1 MEPIK
6 LVYICDL
13 NKKEIIGNYPLK
25 GKENKKYNEKIK
37 SILNTGNFSEE
48 KLLNEEEEKSKIYH
62 IIKNKSILYII
73 ISYEKNIDEG
83 IILSFI
89 EQIDSAKIYVMI
101 DEKTKKLNKIG
112 EEQLKK
118 IYEDFNKN
126 PRTNISKLDS
136 IGNELKETKNIM
148 QNNIQN
154 MIHNVD
160 DMNNIEAKSAEIRS
174 SSEIFKS
181 KTKELSLKALWENKK
196 WKIIFIGLILLL
208 VFGLFFYL
216 F

>member
-6 LVYICDL
+6 IVYICDIET
-13 NKKEIIGNYPLK
+13 KEILGNFPK
-25 GKENKKYNEKIK
+25 GKEIKQYNDKIK
-37 SILNTGNFSEE
+37 SIINSGNYSEN
-48 KLLNEEEEKSKIYH
+48 KLLNEEDKKYNIFN
-62 IIKNKSILYII
+62 IQKNKSILYII
-73 ISYEKNIDEG
+73 ISEKNIEEG

-89 EQIDSAKIYVMI
+89 EELESSKIYVMI
-101 DEKTKKLNKIG
+101 DEKSKKLNKIG

-118 IYEDFNKN
+118 NFEEFNKN
-126 PRTNISKLDS
+126 PKSNISKLDS

-160 DMNNIEAKSAEIRS
+160 DMNNIEAKSVEIRS
-174 SSEIFKS
+174 SSEVFRSKS
-181 KTKELSLKALWENKK
+181 KELSLKAIWENKK
-196 WKIIFIGLILLL
+196 WKYIFICIILLF

-216 F
+216 I

>member
-6 LVYICDL
+6 IVYICDIET
-13 NKKEIIGNYPLK
+13 KEILGNFPK
-25 GKENKKYNEKIK
+25 GKEIKQYNDKIK
-37 SILNTGNFSEE
+37 SIINSGNYSEN
-48 KLLNEEEEKSKIYH
+48 KLLNEEDKKYNIYN
-62 IIKNKSILYII
+62 IQKNKSILYII
-73 ISYEKNIDEG
+73 ISEKNIEEG

-89 EQIDSAKIYVMI
+89 EELESSKIYVMI
-101 DEKTKKLNKIG
+101 DEKSKKLNKIG

-118 IYEDFNKN
+118 NFEEFNKN
-126 PRTNISKLDS
+126 PKSNISKLDS

-160 DMNNIEAKSAEIRS
+160 DMNNIEAKSVEIRS
-174 SSEIFKS
+174 SSEVFKS
-181 KTKELSLKALWENKK
+181 KSKELSLKAIWENKK
-196 WKIIFIGLILLL
+196 WKYIFICIILLF

-216 F
+216 I

>member
-6 LVYICDL
+6 IVYICDIE
-13 NKKEIIGNYPLK
+13 KKEILGNFPK
-25 GKENKKYNEKIK
+25 GKDLKKYNDKIK
-37 SILNTGNFSEE
+37 SILNSGNYSENKLLSEE
-48 KLLNEEEEKSKIYH
+48 DEKYKIFN
-62 IIKNKSILYII
+62 ILKNKTILYII
-73 ISYEKNIDEG
+73 ISEKNIEEG

-89 EQIDSAKIYVMI
+89 EELETSKIYVMI
-101 DEKTKKLNKIG
+101 DEKSKKLNKIG

-118 IYEDFNKN
+118 NFEEFNKN
-126 PRTNISKLDS
+126 PKSNISKLDS

-196 WKIIFIGLILLL
+196 WKLIFIGLILLL

>member
-6 LVYICDL
+6 IVYICDIE
-13 NKKEIIGNYPLK
+13 KKEILGNFPK
-25 GKENKKYNEKIK
+25 GKDLKKYNDKIK
-37 SILNTGNFSEE
+37 SILNSGNYSEN
-48 KLLNEEEEKSKIYH
+48 KLLNEEDKKYNIFN
-62 IIKNKSILYII
+62 IQKNKSILYII
-73 ISYEKNIDEG
+73 ISEKNTEEG

-89 EQIDSAKIYVMI
+89 EELETAKIYLMI
-101 DEKTKKLNKIG
+101 DEKSKKLNKIG

-118 IYEDFNKN
+118 NYEEFNKN
-126 PRTNISKLDS
+126 PKSNISKLDS

-160 DMNNIEAKSAEIRS
+160 EMNNIEAKSAEIRS
-174 SSEIFKS
+174 SSEIFRTKS
-181 KTKELSLKALWENKK
+181 KELSLKAIWENKK
-196 WKIIFIGLILLL
+196 WKFIFIGIILLF

-216 F
+216 I

>member
-6 LVYICDL
+6 IIYICDIE
-13 NKKEIIGNYPLK
+13 KKEIIGNFPK
-25 GKENKKYNEKIK
+25 GKDIKIYNEKVK
-37 SILNTGNFSEE
+37 SILNSGNFSEN
-48 KLLNEEEEKSKIYH
+48 KLLNEEDEKNKIFN
-62 IIKNKSILYII
+62 IQKNKSILYII
-73 ISYEKNIDEG
+73 ISEKNTEEG

-89 EQIDSAKIYVMI
+89 EELETSKIYVMI
-101 DEKTKKLNKIG
+101 DEKSKKLNKIG

-118 IYEDFNKN
+118 NYEEFNKN
-126 PRTNISKLDS
+126 PKSNISKLDS

-160 DMNNIEAKSAEIRS
+160 EMNNIEAKSAEIRS
-174 SSEIFKS
+174 SSEIFRTKS
-181 KTKELSLKALWENKK
+181 KELSLKAIWENKK
-196 WKIIFIGLILLL
+196 WKFIFIGIILLF

-216 F
+216 I

>member
-6 LVYICDL
+6 IVYICDIE
-13 NKKEIIGNYPLK
+13 KKEILGNFPK
-25 GKENKKYNEKIK
+25 GKEIKQYNDKIK
-37 SILNTGNFSEE
+37 SILNSGNYSEN
-48 KLLNEEEEKSKIYH
+48 KLLNEEDEKYKIFN
-62 IIKNKSILYII
+62 ILKNKTILYII
-73 ISYEKNIDEG
+73 ISEKNIEEG

-89 EQIDSAKIYVMI
+89 EELESSKIYVMI
-101 DEKTKKLNKIG
+101 DEKSKKLNKIG

-118 IYEDFNKN
+118 NFEEFNKN
-126 PRTNISKLDS
+126 PKSNISKLDS

-160 DMNNIEAKSAEIRS
+160 EMNNIEAKSAEIRS
-174 SSEIFKS
+174 SSEIFRTKS
-181 KTKELSLKALWENKK
+181 KELSLKAIWENKK
-196 WKIIFIGLILLL
+196 WKYIFICIILLF

-216 F
+216 I

>member
-6 LVYICDL
+6 IVYICDIET
-13 NKKEIIGNYPLK
+13 KEILGNFPK
-25 GKENKKYNEKIK
+25 GKETKQYNDKIK
-37 SILNTGNFSEE
+37 SIINSGNYSEN
-48 KLLNEEEEKSKIYH
+48 KLLNEEDKKYNIFN
-62 IIKNKSILYII
+62 IQKNKSILYII
-73 ISYEKNIDEG
+73 ISEKNIEEG

-89 EQIDSAKIYVMI
+89 EELESSKIYVMI
-101 DEKTKKLNKIG
+101 DEKSKKLNKIG

-118 IYEDFNKN
+118 NFEEFNKN
-126 PRTNISKLDS
+126 PKSNISKLDS

-160 DMNNIEAKSAEIRS
+160 DMNNIEAKSVEIRS
-174 SSEIFKS
+174 SSEVFRSKS
-181 KTKELSLKALWENKK
+181 KELSLKAIWENKK
-196 WKIIFIGLILLL
+196 WKYIFICIILLF

-216 F
+216 I

>member
-6 LVYICDL
+6 IVYICDIE
-13 NKKEIIGNYPLK
+13 KKEILGNFPK
-25 GKENKKYNEKIK
+25 GKDLKKYNDKIK
-37 SILNTGNFSEE
+37 SILNSGNYSEN
-48 KLLNEEEEKSKIYH
+48 KLLNEEDEKYEIFN
-62 IIKNKSILYII
+62 ILKNKTILYII
-73 ISYEKNIDEG
+73 ISEKNIEEG

-89 EQIDSAKIYVMI
+89 EELESSKIYVMI
-101 DEKTKKLNKIG
+101 DEKSKKLNKIG

-118 IYEDFNKN
+118 NFEEFNKN
-126 PRTNISKLDS
+126 PKSNISKLDS

>member
-6 LVYICDL
+6 IIYICDIE
-13 NKKEIIGNYPLK
+13 KKEIIGNFPK
-25 GKENKKYNEKIK
+25 GKDIKIYNEKVK
-37 SILNTGNFSEE
+37 SILNSGNFSEN
-48 KLLNEEEEKSKIYH
+48 KLLNEEDEKNKIFN
-62 IIKNKSILYII
+62 IQKNKSILYII
-73 ISYEKNIDEG
+73 ISEKNTEEG

-89 EQIDSAKIYVMI
+89 EELESSKIYVMI
-101 DEKTKKLNKIG
+101 DEKSKKLNKIG

-118 IYEDFNKN
+118 NFEEFNKN
-126 PRTNISKLDS
+126 PKSNISKLDS

-160 DMNNIEAKSAEIRS
+160 EMNNIEAKSAEIRS
-174 SSEIFKS
+174 SSEIFRTKS
-181 KTKELSLKALWENKK
+181 KELSLKAIWENKK
-196 WKIIFIGLILLL
+196 WKFIFIGIILLF

-216 F
+216 I

>member
-1 MEPIK
+1 M
-6 LVYICDL
+6 
-13 NKKEIIGNYPLK
+13 
-25 GKENKKYNEKIK
+25 
-37 SILNTGNFSEE
+37 
-48 KLLNEEEEKSKIYH
+48 
-62 IIKNKSILYII
+62 I

-89 EQIDSAKIYVMI
+89 EEIDSAKIYVMI

-160 DMNNIEAKSAEIRS
+160 DMNNIEAKSVEIRS
-174 SSEIFKS
+174 SSEVFRAKS
-181 KTKELSLKALWENKK
+181 KELSLKALWENKK
-196 WKIIFIGLILLL
+196 WKYIFICIILLF

-216 F
+216 I

>member
-6 LVYICDL
+6 IVYICDIET
-13 NKKEIIGNYPLK
+13 KEILGNFPK
-25 GKENKKYNEKIK
+25 GKEIKQYNDKIK
-37 SILNTGNFSEE
+37 SIINSGNYSEN
-48 KLLNEEEEKSKIYH
+48 KLLNEEDKKYNIYN
-62 IIKNKSILYII
+62 IQKNKSILYII
-73 ISYEKNIDEG
+73 ISEKNIEEG

-89 EQIDSAKIYVMI
+89 EELESSKIYVMI
-101 DEKTKKLNKIG
+101 DEKSKKLNKIG

-118 IYEDFNKN
+118 NFEEFNKN
-126 PRTNISKLDS
+126 PKSNISKLDS

-160 DMNNIEAKSAEIRS
+160 DMNNIEAKSVEIRS
-174 SSEIFKS
+174 SSEVFRSKS
-181 KTKELSLKALWENKK
+181 KELSLKAIWENKK
-196 WKIIFIGLILLL
+196 WKYIFICIILLF

-216 F
+216 I

>member
-6 LVYICDL
+6 IIYICDIE
-13 NKKEIIGNYPLK
+13 KKEIIGNFPK
-25 GKENKKYNEKIK
+25 GKDIKIYNEKVK
-37 SILNTGNFSEE
+37 SILNSGNFSEN
-48 KLLNEEEEKSKIYH
+48 KLLNEEDEKNKIFN
-62 IIKNKSILYII
+62 IQKNKSILYII
-73 ISYEKNIDEG
+73 ISEKNTEEG

-89 EQIDSAKIYVMI
+89 EELETAKIYLMI
-101 DEKTKKLNKIG
+101 DEKSKKLNKIG

-118 IYEDFNKN
+118 NYEEFNKN
-126 PRTNISKLDS
+126 PKSNISKLDS

-160 DMNNIEAKSAEIRS
+160 EMNNIEAKSAEIRS
-174 SSEIFKS
+174 SSEIFRTKS
-181 KTKELSLKALWENKK
+181 KELSLKAIWENKK
-196 WKIIFIGLILLL
+196 WKFIFIGIILLF

-216 F
+216 I

>member
-6 LVYICDL
+6 IVYICDIET
-13 NKKEIIGNYPLK
+13 KEILGNFPK
-25 GKENKKYNEKIK
+25 GKEIKQYNDKIK
-37 SILNTGNFSEE
+37 SIINSGNYSEN
-48 KLLNEEEEKSKIYH
+48 KLLNEEDKKYNIYN
-62 IIKNKSILYII
+62 IQKNKSILYII
-73 ISYEKNIDEG
+73 ISEKNTEEG

-89 EQIDSAKIYVMI
+89 EELESSKIYVMI
-101 DEKTKKLNKIG
+101 DEKSKKLNKIG

-118 IYEDFNKN
+118 NFEEFNKN
-126 PRTNISKLDS
+126 PKSNISKLDS

-160 DMNNIEAKSAEIRS
+160 DMNNIEAKSVEIRS
-174 SSEIFKS
+174 SSEVFRSKS
-181 KTKELSLKALWENKK
+181 KELSLKAIWENKK
-196 WKIIFIGLILLL
+196 WKYIFICIILLF

-216 F
+216 I

>member
-6 LVYICDL
+6 IIYICDIA
-13 NKKEIIGNYPLK
+13 KKEIIGNFPK
-25 GKENKKYNEKIK
+25 GKDIKIYNEKVK
-37 SILNTGNFSEE
+37 SILNSGNFSEN
-48 KLLNEEEEKSKIYH
+48 KLLNEEDEKNKIFN
-62 IIKNKSILYII
+62 IQKNKSILYII
-73 ISYEKNIDEG
+73 ISEKNTEEG

-89 EQIDSAKIYVMI
+89 EELETAKIYLMI
-101 DEKTKKLNKIG
+101 DEKSKKLNKIG

-118 IYEDFNKN
+118 NYEEFNKN
-126 PRTNISKLDS
+126 PKSNISKLDS

-160 DMNNIEAKSAEIRS
+160 EMNNIEAKSAEIRS
-174 SSEIFKS
+174 SSEIFRTKS
-181 KTKELSLKALWENKK
+181 KELSLKAIWENKK
-196 WKIIFIGLILLL
+196 WKFIFIGIILLF

-216 F
+216 I

>member
-1 MEPIK
+1 
-6 LVYICDL
+6 
-13 NKKEIIGNYPLK
+13 
-25 GKENKKYNEKIK
+25 
-37 SILNTGNFSEE
+37 
-48 KLLNEEEEKSKIYH
+48 
-62 IIKNKSILYII
+62 
-73 ISYEKNIDEG
+73 
-83 IILSFI
+83 
-89 EQIDSAKIYVMI
+89 
-101 DEKTKKLNKIG
+101 
-112 EEQLKK
+112 
-118 IYEDFNKN
+118 
-126 PRTNISKLDS
+126 
-136 IGNELKETKNIM
+136 M

-196 WKIIFIGLILLL
+196 WKLIFIGLILLL

>member
-6 LVYICDL
+6 IIYICDIE
-13 NKKEIIGNYPLK
+13 KKEIIGNFPK
-25 GKENKKYNEKIK
+25 GKDIKIYNEKVK
-37 SILNTGNFSEE
+37 SILNSGNFSEN
-48 KLLNEEEEKSKIYH
+48 KLLNEEDEKNKIFN
-62 IIKNKSILYII
+62 IQKNKSILYII
-73 ISYEKNIDEG
+73 ISEKNTEEG

-89 EQIDSAKIYVMI
+89 EELETAKIYLMI
-101 DEKTKKLNKIG
+101 DEKSKKLNKIG

-118 IYEDFNKN
+118 NYEEFNKN
-126 PRTNISKLDS
+126 PKSNISKLDS

-196 WKIIFIGLILLL
+196 WKLIFIGLILLL

>member
-6 LVYICDL
+6 IIYICDIE
-13 NKKEIIGNYPLK
+13 KKEILGNFPK
-25 GKENKKYNEKIK
+25 GKDLKKYNDKIK
-37 SILNTGNFSEE
+37 SILNSGNFSEN
-48 KLLNEEEEKSKIYH
+48 KLLNEEDEKNKIFN
-62 IIKNKSILYII
+62 IQKNKSILYII
-73 ISYEKNIDEG
+73 ISEKNTEEG

-89 EQIDSAKIYVMI
+89 EELETAKIYLMI
-101 DEKTKKLNKIG
+101 DEKSKKLNKIG

-118 IYEDFNKN
+118 NYEEFNKN
-126 PRTNISKLDS
+126 PKSNISKLDS

-160 DMNNIEAKSAEIRS
+160 DMNNIEAKSVEIRS
-174 SSEIFKS
+174 SSEVFKS
-181 KTKELSLKALWENKK
+181 KSKELSLKAIWENKK
-196 WKIIFIGLILLL
+196 WKYIFICIILLF

-216 F
+216 I

>member
-6 LVYICDL
+6 IVYICDIE
-13 NKKEIIGNYPLK
+13 KKEILGNFPK
-25 GKENKKYNEKIK
+25 GKDLKKYNDKIK
-37 SILNTGNFSEE
+37 SILNSGNYSENKLLSEE
-48 KLLNEEEEKSKIYH
+48 DEKYKIFN
-62 IIKNKSILYII
+62 ILKNKTILYII
-73 ISYEKNIDEG
+73 ISEKNIEEG

-89 EQIDSAKIYVMI
+89 EELETSKIYVMI
-101 DEKTKKLNKIG
+101 DEKSKKLNKIG

-118 IYEDFNKN
+118 NFEEFNKN
-126 PRTNISKLDS
+126 PKSNISKLDS

-160 DMNNIEAKSAEIRS
+160 DMNNIEAKSVEIRS
-174 SSEIFKS
+174 SSEVFRAKS
-181 KTKELSLKALWENKK
+181 KELSLKALWENKK
-196 WKIIFIGLILLL
+196 WKYIFICIILLF

-216 F
+216 I

>member
-6 LVYICDL
+6 IIYICDIE
-13 NKKEIIGNYPLK
+13 KKEIIGNFPK
-25 GKENKKYNEKIK
+25 GKDIKIYNEKVK
-37 SILNTGNFSEE
+37 SILNSGNFSEN
-48 KLLNEEEEKSKIYH
+48 KLLNEEDEKNKIFN
-62 IIKNKSILYII
+62 IQKNKSILYII
-73 ISYEKNIDEG
+73 ISEKNTEEG

-89 EQIDSAKIYVMI
+89 EELETAKIYLMI
-101 DEKTKKLNKIG
+101 DEKSKKLNKIG

-118 IYEDFNKN
+118 NYEEFNKN
-126 PRTNISKLDS
+126 PKSNISKLDS

-160 DMNNIEAKSAEIRS
+160 DMNNIEAKSVEIRS
-174 SSEIFKS
+174 SSEVFRSKS
-181 KTKELSLKALWENKK
+181 KELSLKAIWENKK
-196 WKIIFIGLILLL
+196 WKYIFICIILLF

-216 F
+216 I

>member
-6 LVYICDL
+6 IVYICDIE
-13 NKKEIIGNYPLK
+13 KKEILGNFPK
-25 GKENKKYNEKIK
+25 GKDLKKYNDKIK
-37 SILNTGNFSEE
+37 SILNSGNYSEN
-48 KLLNEEEEKSKIYH
+48 KLLNEEDEKYKIFN
-62 IIKNKSILYII
+62 ILKNKTILYII
-73 ISYEKNIDEG
+73 ISEKNIEEG

-89 EQIDSAKIYVMI
+89 EELETSKIYVMI
-101 DEKTKKLNKIG
+101 DEKSKKLNKIG

-118 IYEDFNKN
+118 NFEEFNKN
-126 PRTNISKLDS
+126 PKSNISKLDS

-160 DMNNIEAKSAEIRS
+160 DMNNIEAKSVEIRS
-174 SSEIFKS
+174 SSEVFRAKS
-181 KTKELSLKALWENKK
+181 KELSLKALWENKK
-196 WKIIFIGLILLL
+196 WKYIFICIILLF

-216 F
+216 I

>member
-1 MEPIK
+1 
-6 LVYICDL
+6 
-13 NKKEIIGNYPLK
+13 
-25 GKENKKYNEKIK
+25 
-37 SILNTGNFSEE
+37 
-48 KLLNEEEEKSKIYH
+48 
-62 IIKNKSILYII
+62 
-73 ISYEKNIDEG
+73 
-83 IILSFI
+83 
-89 EQIDSAKIYVMI
+89 MI

-118 IYEDFNKN
+118 IYEEFNKN
-126 PRTNISKLDS
+126 PRSNVSKLDS

-196 WKIIFIGLILLL
+196 WKLIFIGLILLL

-216 F
+216 FYYYLFDNI

>member
-6 LVYICDL
+6 IIYICDIE
-13 NKKEIIGNYPLK
+13 KKEILGNFPK
-25 GKENKKYNEKIK
+25 GKDLKKYNDKIK
-37 SILNTGNFSEE
+37 SILNSGNYSEN
-48 KLLNEEEEKSKIYH
+48 KLLNEEDEKYKIFN
-62 IIKNKSILYII
+62 ILKNKTILYII
-73 ISYEKNIDEG
+73 ISEKNIEEG

-89 EQIDSAKIYVMI
+89 EELETSKIYVMI
-101 DEKTKKLNKIG
+101 DEKSKKLNKIG

-118 IYEDFNKN
+118 NFEEFNKN
-126 PRTNISKLDS
+126 PKSNISKLDS

-160 DMNNIEAKSAEIRS
+160 DMNNIEAKSVEIRS
-174 SSEIFKS
+174 SSEVFRAKS
-181 KTKELSLKALWENKK
+181 KELSLKALWENKK
-196 WKIIFIGLILLL
+196 WKYIFICIILLF

-216 F
+216 I

>member
-6 LVYICDL
+6 IVYICDIET
-13 NKKEIIGNYPLK
+13 KEILGNFPK
-25 GKENKKYNEKIK
+25 GKEIKQYNDKIK
-37 SILNTGNFSEE
+37 SIINSGNYSEN
-48 KLLNEEEEKSKIYH
+48 KLLNEEDEKYKIFN
-62 IIKNKSILYII
+62 ILKNKTILYII
-73 ISYEKNIDEG
+73 ISEKNIEEG

-89 EQIDSAKIYVMI
+89 EELETSKIYVMI
-101 DEKTKKLNKIG
+101 DEKSKKLNKIG

-118 IYEDFNKN
+118 NFEEFNKN
-126 PRTNISKLDS
+126 PKSNISKLDS

-160 DMNNIEAKSAEIRS
+160 DMNNIEAKSVEIRS
-174 SSEIFKS
+174 SSEVFRAKS
-181 KTKELSLKALWENKK
+181 KELSLKALWENKK
-196 WKIIFIGLILLL
+196 WKYIFICIILLF

-216 F
+216 I

>member
-6 LVYICDL
+6 IIYICDIE
-13 NKKEIIGNYPLK
+13 KKEIIGNFPK
-25 GKENKKYNEKIK
+25 GKDIKIYNEKVK
-37 SILNTGNFSEE
+37 SILNSGNFSEN
-48 KLLNEEEEKSKIYH
+48 KLLNEEDEKNKIFN
-62 IIKNKSILYII
+62 IQKNKSILYII
-73 ISYEKNIDEG
+73 ISEKNTEEG

-89 EQIDSAKIYVMI
+89 EELETAKIYLMI
-101 DEKTKKLNKIG
+101 DEKSKKLNKIG

-118 IYEDFNKN
+118 NYEEFNKN
-126 PRTNISKLDS
+126 PKSNISKLDS

>member
-6 LVYICDL
+6 IIYICDIE
-13 NKKEIIGNYPLK
+13 KKEIIGNFPK
-25 GKENKKYNEKIK
+25 GKDIKIYNEKVK
-37 SILNTGNFSEE
+37 SILNSGNFSEN
-48 KLLNEEEEKSKIYH
+48 KLLNEEDEKNKIFN
-62 IIKNKSILYII
+62 IQKNKSILYII
-73 ISYEKNIDEG
+73 ISEKNTEEG

-89 EQIDSAKIYVMI
+89 EELETAKIYLMI
-101 DEKTKKLNKIG
+101 DEKSKKLNKIG

-118 IYEDFNKN
+118 NFEEFNKN
-126 PRTNISKLDS
+126 PKSNISKLDS

-160 DMNNIEAKSAEIRS
+160 EMNNIEAKSAEIRS
-174 SSEIFKS
+174 SSEIFRTKS
-181 KTKELSLKALWENKK
+181 KELSLKAIWENKK
-196 WKIIFIGLILLL
+196 WKFIFIGIILLF

-216 F
+216 I